1 VVNINASSGTE
12 TFYFALGTG
21 NAIFVVDD
29 EPPVRKTVSH
39 LLANAGY
46 DVQDFDSAER
56 FLAYRYPSGP
66 SCLLDLWLPGMTG
79 IDLQK
84 RCSEDGFDAEIIFMS
99 GQGDIVSCSQAFR
112 AGAVDFLSKPFTH
125 TELLTGVER
134 ALTRSNKRY
143 SRSLATTEVK
153 ARLASLTPRELDVL
167 IGVTAGML
175 NKQIAAA
182 LGIAE
187 QTVKIHR
194 GRVMKKMKAA
204 SLAQLIQISSQ
215 MDDILNRRNGIVG
228 SR

>member
-1 VVNINASSGTE
+1 MKQT
-12 TFYFALGTG
+12 
-21 NAIFVVDD
+21 IFVIDD
-29 EPPVRKTVSH
+29 ELPVRRTVSH
-39 LLANAGY
+39 LLASAGY

-56 FLAYRYPSGP
+56 FLAYQYPSGP
-66 SCLLDLWLPGMTG
+66 SCLLLDLCLPGMTG

-84 RCSEDGFDAEIIFMS
+84 RCSEDGLDAEIIFMS
-99 GQGDIVSCSQAFR
+99 GQGDIATCSQAFR
-112 AGAVDFLSKPFTH
+112 AGAVDFLTKPFTH
-125 TELLTGVER
+125 KELLTGVER

-143 SRSLATTEVK
+143 SRSLETTEVK

-194 GRVMKKMKAA
+194 GRVMKKMKAD

-215 MDDILNRRNGIVG
+215 MEDILNRRNELAG
-228 SR
+228 RR

>member
-1 VVNINASSGTE
+1 MTNPGG
-12 TFYFALGTG
+12 YFMKQT
-21 NAIFVVDD
+21 IFVIDD
-29 EPPVRKTVSH
+29 ELPVRRTVSH
-39 LLANAGY
+39 LLASAGY

-66 SCLLDLWLPGMTG
+66 SCLLTG

-84 RCSEDGFDAEIIFMS
+84 RCSEDGLDAEIIFMS
-99 GQGDIVSCSQAFR
+99 GQGDIATCSQAFR
-112 AGAVDFLSKPFTH
+112 AGAVDFLTKPFTH
-125 TELLTGVER
+125 KELLTGVER

-143 SRSLATTEVK
+143 SRSLETTEVK
-153 ARLASLTPRELDVL
+153 ARLTSLTPRELDVL

-194 GRVMKKMKAA
+194 GRVMKKMQAD

-215 MDDILNRRNGIVG
+215 MEDILNRRNELAG
-228 SR
+228 RRLP